1 MQLDLRD
8 RRAALV
14 VVDVMAEL
22 APGAD
27 ETRALPVV
35 GADAAIPNAV
45 RVLRAARAHGLPVIH
60 FKEVHRKEM
69 VDFGRELDGSEPVHC
84 LETWPE
90 TDYHPD
96 TYPID
101 GEFPMQKR
109 RYSCFVG
116 TDLDILLRGL
126 RVDTLLL
133 VGAMTDVCVHYTFAD
148 AHQRD
153 LYVHVVED
161 AVYGS
166 SWPAHHG
173 ALAAMEY
180 LQHGARVTTEQLCD
194 HLGAPADERA
204 AVAG

>member
-8 RRAALV
+8 RRAALI

-27 ETRALPVV
+27 KSRALPVV
-35 GADAAIPNAV
+35 GADVAIPNAV
-45 RVLRAARAHGLPVIH
+45 RVLEAARRHGLPVIH

-69 VDFGRELDGSEPVHC
+69 VDFGRELDGNEPVHC

-109 RYSCFVG
+109 RYSCFIG

-133 VGAMTDVCVHYTFAD
+133 VGAMTDVCVHYTYAD

-153 LYVHVVED
+153 HVVHVVED

-166 SWPAHHG
+166 SWPAHEG
-173 ALAAMEY
+173 ALNAMEY
-180 LQHGARVTTEQLCD
+180 LQHGARITTDQLCE
-194 HLGAPADERA
+194 HLAADAAPVR
-204 AVAG
+204 VAG